1 MEVEE
6 ETPSSS
12 SSNPKQSSSLCEE
25 CSINPSKY
33 RCPGCSIRS
42 CSLACVKSHKTR
54 TCCTGKRPRTQ
65 FVPLSQFD
73 ENLLISDYNLLEETK
88 RIAESAKR
96 KRDGSFGQFYFK
108 LPFKLKTLKNAAA
121 RQKTHLLLLPNGMS
135 KRDKNQTYYNQ
146 RKNFISWTIEWRF
159 HSTDV
164 VLVDNGVDENTNLC
178 SIIEKHIKANPCNNQ
193 LRPFCEQLDSLRFF
207 IRKNAKGTKS
217 PFRELDIKAP
227 ISQQLANTII
237 VEYPVIHVFLPSA
250 SYDFEI
256 IDDVTPLSQKSEPV
270 NDNLP
275 SPKGILY
282 REEEVED
289 DNSDPHILDL
299 MKYMNPELAMELS
312 ESNSKQGVP
321 EGLMVEEEL
330 EEGEIP
336 SF

>member
-6 ETPSSS
+6 TSSFS
-12 SSNPKQSSSLCEE
+12 SSNPKQSSLCEE

-42 CSLACVKSHKTR
+42 CSLACVNSHKTR
-54 TCCTGKRPRTQ
+54 TCCSGKRPRTQ

-108 LPFKLKTLKNAAA
+108 LPFKLKSLKNAAA
-121 RQKTHLLLLPNGMS
+121 RRKTHLLLLPNAIVEMVEYW
-135 KRDKNQTYYNQ
+135 KNS
-146 RKNFISWTIEWRF
+146 ISWTIEWRF

-164 VLVDNGVDENTNLC
+164 VLIDNGVDENTNLC
-178 SIIEKHIKANPCNNQ
+178 SVIETHLKVNPSKNK

-227 ISQQLANTII
+227 ISQQLVNTII

-250 SYDFEI
+250 SFDFEI
-256 IDDVTPLSQKSEPV
+256 VEDLVPLPKKSETV

-275 SPKGILY
+275 SPKGVLFK
-282 REEEVED
+282 EEELED
-289 DNSDPHILDL
+289 DVSDPHIIDL
-299 MKYMNPELAMELS
+299 VKYMNPELAT

-321 EGLMVEEEL
+321 IGLLLADEDL

-336 SF
+336 PF